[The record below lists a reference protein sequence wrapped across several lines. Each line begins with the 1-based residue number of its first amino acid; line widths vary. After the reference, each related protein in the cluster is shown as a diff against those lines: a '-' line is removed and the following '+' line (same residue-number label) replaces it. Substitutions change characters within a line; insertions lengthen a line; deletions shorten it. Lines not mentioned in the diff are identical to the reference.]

1 MERVN
6 GKIGTL
12 SDWRQV
18 TSGWNASS
26 WHRHYLY
33 SAALLYFY
41 APHHHFSF
49 LISHSIEAFNRNQG
63 AVRPMDLPPSPSKG
77 DVK

>member
-1 MERVN
+1 M
-6 GKIGTL
+6 
-12 SDWRQV
+12 

-26 WHRHYLY
+26 WHRHDLY

-63 AVRPMDLPPSPSKG
+63 AAHPMGLPPSPSKG

>member
-26 WHRHYLY
+26 WH
-33 SAALLYFY
+33 
-41 APHHHFSF
+41 HHFSF
-49 LISHSIEAFNRNQG
+49 LIQSRLSTAIKGQYALWTS
-63 AVRPMDLPPSPSKG
+63 PLPHQKAM
-77 DVK
+77 

>member
-41 APHHHFSF
+41 APHHHFLF
-49 LISHSIEAFNRNQG
+49 LIQSRLSTAI
-63 AVRPMDLPPSPSKG
+63 KG
-77 DVK
+77 QHAL

>member
-1 MERVN
+1 M
-6 GKIGTL
+6 
-12 SDWRQV
+12 

-63 AVRPMDLPPSPSKG
+63 AARPTAHLPIKKPQPKLRLFVQVVR
-77 DVK
+77 